1 MQPTDLSNPM
11 QSPITPPAPSETS
24 DREFYD
30 RTLTKRGNP
39 PMDLWG
45 RMALDHW
52 RKHLPE
58 LYADLVKSRCA
69 TQAAILAQEDARDM
83 YALLVEQGMDARAA
97 QEIALK
103 EYVLLDP
110 PEPETEQDR
119 EEGENNQLAA
129 FNNFLASLNRQ
140 QQTPPQAPPT
150 T

>member
-11 QSPITPPAPSETS
+11 QPDPYSDPAKIRAS
-24 DREFYD
+24 YD
-30 RTLTKRGNP
+30 RSMQERGNP

-52 RKHLPE
+52 RKHLSE

-69 TQAAILAQEDARDM
+69 TQAAILAQEDAKDM

-140 QQTPPQAPPT
+140 QQQTPPQAPPT